1 MGKKLNVINNR
12 VNALN
17 FTLQPPEWIRLTP
30 PHQGYSNAGPSLL
43 SENPHTKSTK
53 DTKESE
59 PDWRFL
65 FCPLREEFG
74 LRPCIARNAEAPSLF
89 QNIPVHQISIVLGP
103 ASGG

>member
-43 SENPHTKSTK
+43 SDNPHTRSTK
-53 DTKESE
+53 NTKEIRQSGS
-59 PDWRFL
+59 DSN
-65 FCPLREEFG
+65 
-74 LRPCIARNAEAPSLF
+74 PCIARNTEALSLF